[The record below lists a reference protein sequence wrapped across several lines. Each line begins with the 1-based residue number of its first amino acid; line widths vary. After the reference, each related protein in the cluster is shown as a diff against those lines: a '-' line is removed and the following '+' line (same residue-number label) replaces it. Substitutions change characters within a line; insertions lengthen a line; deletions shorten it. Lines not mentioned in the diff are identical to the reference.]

1 MVPIPP
7 AAPVMRMVGT
17 TENLSH
23 EPASA
28 VNIVKGYNGTMMTS
42 DELRQVLG
50 PIGIWMPPPAR
61 AGIDPEQY
69 AREIETAGFTSVWF
83 PGMNSAADLAEIEP
97 MLAATERLVL
107 GTGIASVWTWAPAEL
122 AAETNRLAATYPER
136 FVLGLGVSHAP
147 LVESTGQAYVKPYSK
162 MVQFL
167 DELPKTAAPVVLAA
181 LGPKML
187 ELSRDRTLGAH
198 PYFTPPEHTAF
209 SRSVLGPEPLLIPE
223 LAVAL
228 APGTV
233 GAAAA
238 RDYARRYLRLP
249 NYTNNLKKFGF
260 TDTDIAGAGSDR
272 LMSRVVPN
280 GPEATATRLRE
291 HLAAGADHVVV
302 QLVTGGGTFDAA
314 GLHALA
320 DLVADLKK

>member
-1 MVPIPP
+1 MIT
-7 AAPVMRMVGT
+7 A
-17 TENLSH
+17 
-23 EPASA
+23 
-28 VNIVKGYNGTMMTS
+28 

-61 AGIDPEQY
+61 AGIDPEKY

-83 PGMNSAADLAEIEP
+83 PGMNSAADLAEVEP

-107 GTGIASVWTWAPAEL
+107 GTGIASVWTWAPTEL
-122 AAETNRLAATYPER
+122 AAEANRLAATYPER
-136 FVLGLGVSHAP
+136 FILGLGVSHAP
-147 LVESTGQAYVKPYSK
+147 LVESTGQAYVKPYTK

-167 DELPKTAAPVVLAA
+167 NELPETVAPVMLAA

-187 ELSRDRTLGAH
+187 ELSRDAALGAH

-209 SRSVLGPEPLLIPE
+209 SRSVLGPQPLLIPE

-228 APGTV
+228 APGAE

-238 RDYARRYLRLP
+238 REYARHYLRLP

-260 TDTDIAGAGSDR
+260 TDEDIAGAGSDR
-272 LMSRVVPN
+272 LISQVIPN
-280 GPEATATRLRE
+280 GPQPTATRLRE

-302 QLVTGGGTFDAA
+302 QPLAAGGGFDAA

-320 DLVADLKK
+320 DLVPR